1 MITSTKINLLLLPL
15 FVSILL
21 VTAGKLKVGSKI
33 DSVFYTLL
41 SPISLPVSSLRLYTE
56 KKYSFIKN
64 FSVFEKQNRE
74 QKNQLARLISENEY
88 LKQSIVDK
96 KILDNL
102 KNSFRSL
109 VPVRLVGSS
118 GKFVVSSSLP
128 LTNVLPGQPLV
139 SGNILLGTVKEIKNN
154 TATITPL
161 NSEKSPVFPTRTANG
176 QKGLYKFENNRPEI
190 VDVPSQSPI
199 VLGDFVLTEPGELFP
214 GNLIVGKTIRLI
226 TVSQEPLQKAELELY
241 DTLDSSPDNL
251 AIITQP

>member
-21 VTAGKLKVGSKI
+21 VTASKLKVDSKI
-33 DSVFYTLL
+33 DTVFYTLL
-41 SPISLPVSSLRLYTE
+41 SPISQPVSSLRLYTE

-64 FSVFEKQNRE
+64 FSILEKQNRE

-88 LKQSIVDK
+88 LKQTITDK

-102 KNSFRSL
+102 KNAFKVVL
-109 VPVRLVGSS
+109 PVHLAGSS
-118 GKFVVSSSLP
+118 GKFVVSSLLSP
-128 LTNVLPGQPLV
+128 SNVRPGQPLI
-139 SGNILLGTVKEIKNN
+139 SGNVLLGTVKEIKGN
-154 TATITPL
+154 AIVITPL
-161 NSEKSPVFPTRTANG
+161 NSEKSPVFPVRTASG
-176 QKGLYKFENNRPEI
+176 QKGLYKFENSRSQI
-190 VDVPSQSPI
+190 ADIPSQSPI
-199 VLGDFVLTEPGELFP
+199 VLGEMVLTEPGELFP
-214 GNLIVGKTIRLI
+214 GNLIIGKTSRLL